1 MSRFIILRSGLKSLI
16 GPGMV
21 FMLSVSPAM
30 AYTDRNDIE
39 FHVTGN
45 IIDGSCNV
53 TKPEAVDLGKY
64 YWKDFA
70 VAGGKTGNVPV
81 TIAFDSC
88 TAGLSQATVTFTGAP
103 YAEDPAYASVIYA
116 NQVAADAG
124 GATDVGLQLFIRDH
138 EHPISGVALAN
149 GVSYPVALE
158 NQTGAMTFTAR
169 MYTPHG
175 TPTPGAFSSAI
186 TLNVVYN

>member
-1 MSRFIILRSGLKSLI
+1 M
-16 GPGMV
+16 
-21 FMLSVSPAM
+21 
-30 AYTDRNDIE
+30 
-39 FHVTGN
+39 
-45 IIDGSCNV
+45 
-53 TKPEAVDLGKY
+53 
-64 YWKDFA
+64 
-70 VAGGKTGNVPV
+70 

-149 GVSYPVALE
+149 GVKLPGCARKPNRRDDFYCPNVYPTWDP
-158 NQTGAMTFTAR
+158 NTGCIQQCD
-169 MYTPHG
+169 Y
-175 TPTPGAFSSAI
+175 I
-186 TLNVVYN
+186 ECCL

>member
-1 MSRFIILRSGLKSLI
+1 MSRFVQRLSLGAGIAGGLFIVGIS
-16 GPGMV
+16 
-21 FMLSVSPAM
+21 SAM
-30 AYTDRNDIE
+30 ALTDHNDIP
-39 FHVTGN
+39 FRVTGN
-45 IIDGSCNV
+45 IVEGSCSV

-70 VAGGKTGNVPV
+70 VAGGNTGNVPV

-88 TAGLSQATVTFTGAP
+88 TPGLSQATVTFTGAP

-116 NQVAADAG
+116 NQVAAEAG
-124 GATDVGLQLFIRDH
+124 GATDVGLQLFIRDR
-138 EHPISGVALAN
+138 EHPISGIALGN
-149 GVSYPVALE
+149 GISYPVTLE
-158 NQTGAMTFTAR
+158 NQTGEMTFTAR

-175 TPTPGAFSSAI
+175 TPGPGAFSSAV

>member
-1 MSRFIILRSGLKSLI
+1 MARFIILRSGLKSLI

-70 VAGGKTGNVPV
+70 VAGGNTGNVPV

-88 TAGLSQATVTFTGAP
+88 TAGLSHQRCRAGQRRELPGCARKPNRRDDFYCPNVYPTWDPNTGCIQQCD
-103 YAEDPAYASVIYA
+103 YIECC
-116 NQVAADAG
+116 
-124 GATDVGLQLFIRDH
+124 L
-138 EHPISGVALAN
+138 
-149 GVSYPVALE
+149 
-158 NQTGAMTFTAR
+158 
-169 MYTPHG
+169 
-175 TPTPGAFSSAI
+175 
-186 TLNVVYN
+186 